1 MKNGFFTN
9 NYKITFESYNY
20 PGFFFFNIIT
30 VKQQLPLIQY
40 YSFNQIMTLII
51 NCK

>member
-20 PGFFFFNIIT
+20 PGFFFNIIT

-40 YSFNQIMTLII
+40 YSFNQIMTHYKL
-51 NCK
+51 